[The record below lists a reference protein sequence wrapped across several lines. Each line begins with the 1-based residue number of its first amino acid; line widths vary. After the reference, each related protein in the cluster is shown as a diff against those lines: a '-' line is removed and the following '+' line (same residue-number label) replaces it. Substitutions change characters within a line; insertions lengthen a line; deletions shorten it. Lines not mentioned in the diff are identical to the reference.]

1 MIENVFNHTWKKIFL
16 NPKKKVYLIY
26 QNIKKIQM
34 TLERKIILISEKR
47 TTLANIISAFI
58 MLETQFNIQG
68 ERIYKE

>member
-1 MIENVFNHTWKKIFL
+1 
-16 NPKKKVYLIY
+16 
-26 QNIKKIQM
+26 M

-68 ERIYKE
+68 ERIYKVYTNTYVGRKVTRVSPFYIQRPA